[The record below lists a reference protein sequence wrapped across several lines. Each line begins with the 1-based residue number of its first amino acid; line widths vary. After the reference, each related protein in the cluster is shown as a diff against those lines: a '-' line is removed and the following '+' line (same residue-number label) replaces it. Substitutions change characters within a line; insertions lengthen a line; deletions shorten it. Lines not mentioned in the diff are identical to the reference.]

1 MSKKIVK
8 TDASKIR
15 EEEEKLA
22 EKPKMA
28 AGRILALYAAV
39 ILLVF
44 PVYYRDYY
52 FDIMEAK
59 YVFYWVLSLV
69 TIGICLLIGAG
80 FAVRDRQKFGGR
92 AVRRFFRNAVTGGRE
107 GSRTWLMLLVFWV
120 CAGIATLCSDYLY
133 ESFWGNEGRYSGLF
147 LITIYC
153 VTTALLAGFGR
164 FRRGF
169 MDLFLLSSLFVA
181 VFGITDFFQLDILGF
196 RGAAAGIPELNHFI
210 SSIGNVNNY
219 TAFLALSIAVGMSF
233 FGLEKRRGLSVWYF
247 VLTVVFLTAQFT
259 GQSDN
264 AFLSLAATMAL
275 LPFVLF
281 RRKAGIVRYLVLLG
295 TIFRTMRLA
304 AFWYNTYQGA
314 TLDISGLVKIVGSSP
329 LSVAVAAIFYAIAAV
344 LSFRW
349 KKDGAEGSLDPGAD
363 RDLDGSADAGL
374 GKVVLAWKYLVIAA
388 LALLV
393 LVLIYTNFIADP
405 DSLGDL
411 AQYLVFNDAWGTDRG
426 YCWRIGMESYLKQP
440 FLHRLFGFG
449 PDTYGILT
457 WNFRSDSIKNL
468 GVYYESAH
476 NEFLQYLVTIGPV
489 GTAAYIL
496 FLAGAVRKMLR
507 RQKELPWLLAP
518 AAAVL
523 AYNIQAIIN
532 IGMPIVT
539 PIMWSMMGIGLAGC
553 RKDWKLDLPGKWFRR
568 GKASAAEPSAS
579 EGEKS

>member
-1 MSKKIVK
+1 M
-8 TDASKIR
+8 
-15 EEEEKLA
+15 
-22 EKPKMA
+22 
-28 AGRILALYAAV
+28 
-39 ILLVF
+39 
-44 PVYYRDYY
+44 
-52 FDIMEAK
+52 
-59 YVFYWVLSLV
+59 
-69 TIGICLLIGAG
+69 
-80 FAVRDRQKFGGR
+80 VR
-92 AVRRFFRNAVTGGRE
+92 
-107 GSRTWLMLLVFWV
+107 
-120 CAGIATLCSDYLY
+120 
-133 ESFWGNEGRYSGLF
+133 
-147 LITIYC
+147 
-153 VTTALLAGFGR
+153 
-164 FRRGF
+164 
-169 MDLFLLSSLFVA
+169 
-181 VFGITDFFQLDILGF
+181 
-196 RGAAAGIPELNHFI
+196 
-210 SSIGNVNNY
+210 
-219 TAFLALSIAVGMSF
+219 
-233 FGLEKRRGLSVWYF
+233 
-247 VLTVVFLTAQFT
+247 
-259 GQSDN
+259 
-264 AFLSLAATMAL
+264 
-275 LPFVLF
+275 
-281 RRKAGIVRYLVLLG
+281 
-295 TIFRTMRLA
+295 
-304 AFWYNTYQGA
+304 
-314 TLDISGLVKIVGSSP
+314 
-329 LSVAVAAIFYAIAAV
+329 
-344 LSFRW
+344 
-349 KKDGAEGSLDPGAD
+349 
-363 RDLDGSADAGL
+363 
-374 GKVVLAWKYLVIAA
+374 AWKYLVIAA

-393 LVLIYTNFIADP
+393 LVLIYTNFIADT

-539 PIMWSMMGIGLAGC
+539 PIMWAMIGIGLAGC